1 MGVALAAFL
10 LVLMERHGNDAQRHF
25 FLPGFC
31 GGLTTF
37 SAVTL
42 LSLQSMP
49 GAFLPSGSGFSYL
62 LETIALSLLIVT
74 IFIPLSRKIIPV
86 KK

>member
-1 MGVALAAFL
+1 
-10 LVLMERHGNDAQRHF
+10 MERHGSDAQRHF

-42 LSLQSMP
+42 LSLQSNS
-49 GAFLPSGSGFSYL
+49 GTFLPDGQGLSYL
-62 LETIALSLLIVT
+62 LETIVLSLLVVAIC
-74 IFIPLSRKIIPV
+74 IPLSRKFIPAES
-86 KK
+86 